1 MWTSKITPVFHRH
14 TFLPRKW
21 SLISL
26 VILMMNFKLSLL
38 VDTSKEIDLRLRAIS
53 DALGGENGC
62 AWRLVNQL
70 LLDVC

>member
-1 MWTSKITPVFHRH
+1 
-14 TFLPRKW
+14 
-21 SLISL
+21 
-26 VILMMNFKLSLL
+26 MMNFKLSLL